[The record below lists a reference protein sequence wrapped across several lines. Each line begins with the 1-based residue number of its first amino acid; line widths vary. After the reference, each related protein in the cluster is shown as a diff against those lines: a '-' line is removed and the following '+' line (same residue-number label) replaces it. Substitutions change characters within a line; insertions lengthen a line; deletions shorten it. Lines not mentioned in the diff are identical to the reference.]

1 MWIKRPIYPGV
12 GEAKVLENQ
21 LEVCH
26 GPAPAQHQ
34 PSSAQ
39 PIFRAATEQREHQAM
54 AVSLCY
60 CLGGRVLHILLP
72 SIHNIYYPFAF

>member
-26 GPAPAQHQ
+26 GPAQAQHQ
-34 PSSAQ
+34 LSSAQ
-39 PIFRAATEQREHQAM
+39 PIFRAATEQREHIAM
-54 AVSLCY
+54 AVS
-60 CLGGRVLHILLP
+60 
-72 SIHNIYYPFAF
+72 